1 MPDRS
6 EIDALKARVDLVE
19 LVRSAGVP
27 LKKVGK
33 NWTACC
39 PFHEDSEASFVVN
52 SEAQLF
58 NCFGCKTG
66 GDSLRFLQLREECDF
81 NEALAKLSQVAG
93 LLPAPR
99 KNGHL
104 EPPADEEL
112 PGGFSR
118 VELLTRV
125 AEHYSQALARNPVAV
140 EALEARGL
148 NVRQLLSAFGVG
160 YADGSLLGT
169 LDKKSKLG
177 EALTRLGVLTAQGR
191 ELLGGCLV
199 VPLSHPECGLVGL
212 YGRKVAPQARVRHL
226 YLPGPKRGFLNW
238 QTLRAA
244 PSELVVTES
253 VFDALSFW
261 VAGVRNVTCLYGSQ
275 GLPVDFLSC
284 LANQEI
290 KRLYLCLDDD
300 QAGREATLR
309 LSAQLEEAGFRC
321 HPVPLGEGRDPNQV
335 LTEEG
340 PEGLLRALDR
350 VRKPSS
356 FEAETP
362 APRPTPVPARKPY
375 SVEKTG
381 DGFTVSFG
389 GVDYRVT
396 PRGPFTGRLHV
407 TLRAQSGQLRHIDT
421 LNLYSDKNRTAVIR
435 KLRERLGLAEET
447 LEKHLAV
454 LLGIGEDW
462 VAELEA
468 RTEDEAAASN
478 RPAKARPMTE
488 EERQEA
494 LEFLKTPHLL
504 EAVRADMEALGYVG
518 EETGKILGLLI
529 GISRKLPSPLS
540 GIVLSQSGAGKSGLT
555 GLVESLTP
563 PEDVILF
570 SRLSP
575 QALVYVPRDF
585 LKRKLLII
593 EERKGAEAA
602 DYSIRVLQSKQ
613 RLSSAVAVKDPTTGK
628 MSTKTFEVEGPIA
641 YLETTTNP
649 NIDHENATRCFL
661 IELDESEEQTRRI
674 HARQREAR
682 RRGGL
687 VAQNRC
693 EAILQ
698 RYHNAQRLLEPVQ
711 VEIPFADQLEFPSRW
726 LRTRRDNEN
735 FLSLVEVVAFLHQF
749 QRERE
754 VLAEGEVRVTI
765 VRATPEDYR
774 VAYDLAKDVLRSTFH
789 ELSRAGRE
797 LWARVL
803 ELPALLGE
811 PAHQVRFTRREL
823 RQHTGWQEHRLRDAL
838 RELVEMEYLQGQGS
852 QGVPYT
858 YRLLVFDEAGPAVLS
873 GLTTPDE
880 LERKLRL

>member
-1 MPDRS
+1 MERS

-19 LVRSAGVP
+19 LVRTSGVP
-27 LKKVGK
+27 LRKVGK

-39 PFHEDSEASFVVN
+39 PFHEDREASFVVN
-52 SEAQLF
+52 PEAQLF
-58 NCFGCKTG
+58 NCFGCQTG
-66 GDSLRFLQLREECDF
+66 GDSFRFLQLKEECDF
-81 NEALAKLSQVAG
+81 QAALARLSELAG
-93 LLPAPR
+93 VLPPPANS
-99 KNGHL
+99 NGHAAPL
-104 EPPADEEL
+104 EGEL

-118 VELLTRV
+118 AELLGRV
-125 AEHYSQALARNPVAV
+125 AEHYAQALAKNPLTQK
-140 EALEARGL
+140 ALEARGL
-148 NVRQLLSAFGVG
+148 NVRPLVSAFSVG
-160 YADGSLLGT
+160 YADGTLLDT
-169 LDKKSKLG
+169 FDKSGPLH
-177 EALTRLGVLTAQGR
+177 EALSTLGVLTPQGR

-199 VPLSHPECGLVGL
+199 VPLSHPEQGIVGL
-212 YGRKVAPQARVRHL
+212 YGRKIAPQARVRHL

-238 QTLRAA
+238 QSLKAG
-244 PSELVVTES
+244 PGELVVAES
-253 VFDALSFW
+253 VLDALSCW
-261 VAGVRNVTCLYGSQ
+261 AAGVRNVTCLFGAQ
-275 GLPVDFLSC
+275 GLPVDFLPVLQGSGV
-284 LANQEI
+284 E
-290 KRLYLCLDDD
+290 RLVLCLDDD
-300 QAGREATLR
+300 EAGRRAALR
-309 LSAQLEEAGFRC
+309 LTGQLEAAGLSCRS
-321 HPVPLGEGRDPNQV
+321 VALGQGRDPNQV

-340 PEGLLRALDR
+340 PAALAR
-350 VRKPSS
+350 FFAMTAAPPPR
-356 FEAETP
+356 P
-362 APRPTPVPARKPY
+362 APTPVPARRPY
-375 SVEKTG
+375 TVEKTG
-381 DGFTVSFG
+381 DGLTVSFG
-389 GVDYRVT
+389 GVEYRVT

-407 TLRAQSGQLRHIDT
+407 TLRAESGQLRHIDT

-454 LLGIGEDW
+454 LLGATEDW

-468 RTEDEAAASN
+468 RTEGGPDKPA
-478 RPAKARPMTE
+478 RPKPMTE
-488 EERQEA
+488 EERDEA
-494 LEFLKTPHLL
+494 LRFLKTPGLL
-504 EAVRADMEALGYVG
+504 EAIRADMEALGYVG

-563 PEDVILF
+563 PEEVILF

-575 QALVYVPRDF
+575 QALVYVPSDF

-602 DYSIRVLQSKQ
+602 DYSIRVLQSKK

-628 MSTKTFEVEGPIA
+628 MSTRTFEVEGPIA

-661 IELDESEEQTRRI
+661 IELDESEDQTRRI
-674 HARQREAR
+674 HQRQREAR

-698 RYHNAQRLLEPVQ
+698 RHHNAQRLLEPVQ
-711 VEIPFADQLEFPSRW
+711 VEIPFADLLEFPSRW

-735 FLSLVEVVAFLHQF
+735 FLSLVEVVAFLHQY
-749 QRERE
+749 QRERAVLSEDE
-754 VLAEGEVRVTI
+754 VQVTV

-774 VAYDLAKDVLRSTFH
+774 IAYHLAQDVLRSTFH

-803 ELPALLGE
+803 ELPAVLGQSE
-811 PAHQVRFTRREL
+811 HQLRFTRREL
-823 RQHTGWQEHRLRDAL
+823 RQHTGWQEHRLREAL

-880 LERKLRL
+880 LDRQLGQG

>member
-1 MPDRS
+1 MDRS
-6 EIDALKARVDLVE
+6 ELDALKAKVDLVE
-19 LVRSAGVP
+19 LVRSSGVP
-27 LKKVGK
+27 LRKVGK
-33 NWTACC
+33 NWTARC
-39 PFHEDSEASFVVN
+39 PFHDDDEASFVVN
-52 SEAQLF
+52 PEAQLF
-58 NCFGCKTG
+58 NCFGCRSG
-66 GDSLRFLQLREECDF
+66 GDSLRFLQLKEECEF
-81 NEALAKLSQVAG
+81 TEALARLTHLAG
-93 LLPAPR
+93 VLPAPPR
-99 KNGHL
+99 NGHP
-104 EPPADEEL
+104 EPPAEEL
-112 PGGFSR
+112 PGGFNR
-118 VELLTRV
+118 LELLTRV
-125 AEHYSQALARNPVAV
+125 AEHYRQALARNPVAV
-140 EALEARGL
+140 GALEARGL
-148 NVRQLLSAFGVG
+148 GSRQLLSAFGVG
-160 YADGSLLGT
+160 YADGSLLDT
-169 LDKKSKLG
+169 LDKHGPLHQ
-177 EALTRLGVLTAQGR
+177 ALTRIGVLTPQGR

-199 VPLSHPECGLVGL
+199 VPLSHPQEDLVGL
-212 YGRKVAPQARVRHL
+212 YGRKLAPQAKVRHL

-238 QTLRAA
+238 QSLKAC

-253 VFDALSFW
+253 VLDALSFW
-261 VAGVRNVTCLYGSQ
+261 TAGVRNVTSLFGAQ
-275 GLPVDFLSC
+275 GLPVDFLPT
-284 LANQEI
+284 LKGQDI
-290 KRLYLCLDDD
+290 QRLYLCLDDD
-300 QAGREATLR
+300 QAGRQATAR
-309 LSAQLEEAGFRC
+309 LTAQLQAAGFEC
-321 HPVPLGEGRDPNQV
+321 LPVPLGEGRDPNQV

-340 PEGLLRALDR
+340 PEALVRALDR
-350 VRKPSS
+350 VRSAAK
-356 FEAETP
+356 AELP
-362 APRPTPVPARKPY
+362 PRPLSVPAKQPY
-375 SVEKTG
+375 SVEITG

-389 GVDYRVT
+389 GVEYRVT

-421 LNLYSDKNRTAVIR
+421 LNLYSDKNRTGVIR

-454 LLGIGEDW
+454 LLGVAEDW
-462 VAELEA
+462 VAEQAERAESEA
-468 RTEDEAAASN
+468 SSSTPA
-478 RPAKARPMTE
+478 RPRPMTE
-488 EERQEA
+488 EEREEA
-494 LEFLKTPHLL
+494 LLFLKTEGLL
-504 EAVRADMEALGYVG
+504 DAIRQDMEALGYVG

-555 GLVESLTP
+555 GLVEMLTP

-570 SRLSP
+570 SRITP
-575 QALVYVPRDF
+575 QALAYVARDY

-613 RLSSAVAVKDPTTGK
+613 RLSSAVTVKDPTTGK

-693 EAILQ
+693 EAIV
-698 RYHNAQRLLEPVQ
+698 RRHHNAQRLLETVQ

-735 FLSLVEVVAFLHQF
+735 FLSLVEVVAFLHQL
-749 QRERE
+749 QRRRE
-754 VLAEGEVRVTI
+754 VLEEGEVEVVI
-765 VRATPEDYR
+765 VQATLEDYR
-774 VAYDLAKDVLRSTFH
+774 AAYDLAKDVLRSTFH

-797 LWARVL
+797 LWSRVL
-803 ELPALLGE
+803 ELPDKLSE

-858 YRLLVFDEAGPAVLS
+858 YRLLVFDEAGPPVLS

-880 LERKLRL
+880 LERRLQGQL